1 MVEPSS
7 FYNCFVINY
16 NTLDFL
22 SVLDSKV
29 QDEPSDIEISQAFVV
44 FDRSKTGLITSSD
57 LYSVIETLGLKMD
70 KKQLSTMFNEADIDG
85 DSVIDCMYNFRSF
98 IS

>member
-7 FYNCFVINY
+7 FYNGFVINY
-16 NTLDFL
+16 NGLDFL

-29 QDEPSDIEISQAFVV
+29 QDGPSDIEISQAFVV

-57 LYSVIETLGLKMD
+57 LYSVMETLGLKVD
-70 KKQLSTMFNEADIDG
+70 KEQLSTMFNEADIDG
-85 DSVIDCMYNFRSF
+85 DGVIDCMYSLRPF